1 MKPQARTAKVVS
13 LLALGGRDEAALL
26 ALAAAA
32 TDGVDAHLA
41 TAIRESARE
50 RRVEARADGEHVM
63 VGSPA
68 RFRELGIA
76 TDHFGDWPERLRNQG
91 EEVLFVAVDGR
102 IAGLL
107 GIANPRGT
115 DGGHADVVE

>member
-1 MKPQARTAKVVS
+1 MRPQARTAKVVS

-50 RRVEARADGEHVM
+50 RNVEPRVDSERVM
-63 VGSPA
+63 VASAA

-76 TDHFGDWPERLRNQG
+76 THHFGDWPERLRHQG

-102 IAGLL
+102 TAGLL
-107 GIANPRGT
+107 GIAEPRGT
-115 DGGHADVVE
+115 DGGDADVVE